1 MLSSSSRY
9 ASLPVLQYQEPGGGT
24 IAYLSRRFLPRA
36 QGMTSLKAAVVG
48 QQDRL
53 DLIAYRTLGQAE
65 LSWSVCDANDA
76 MDPFDLTA
84 RAGQVLR
91 IPAQT

>member
-1 MLSSSSRY
+1 MLSPNSRY
-9 ASLPVLQYQEPGGGT
+9 ASLPVLQYQEPDGRT
-24 IAYLSRRFLPRA
+24 IAYVSRRFLPRGLA
-36 QGMTSLKAAVVG
+36 LPQLKEAVVG

-53 DLIAYRTLGQAE
+53 DLIAFRALGQAE

-84 RAGQVLR
+84 RAGRVLR